1 MTVTIKKLSQVELSE
16 NLGLDKHLDSN
27 TDTST
32 PSPWGIAR
40 LIRREVRRRGL
51 ATRRELRKAI
61 EPFLIAAGFNTDANA
76 VIRDVADRMVEI
88 GELADL
94 RIEHQRGYVA
104 LSSRWIE
111 LYENDAVLLG
121 TSATETQRFFSCHPR
136 QFLRRFRLQDRI
148 VTDLEKIGVYKQSFD
163 EWLGE
168 PGWKK
173 LVDTTQRIESLSD
186 LLGWHVAKLE
196 EEGVLFSLSETPI
209 LAIKNKPGEFFGQPW
224 DNENSRWIAPRN
236 LPDGI
241 YLGAQHGYAER
252 QWHPL
257 MLSISAGVG
266 KSRTLHCNN
275 DITAVHE
282 LRNWLLIALGSKKS
296 SLERIEVDTR
306 NCELHLTF
314 PAPAQLSRCLKLAGE
329 ESKSWRYS
337 VLNTQATQRLLIKAF
352 PDIDFCEP

>member
-1 MTVTIKKLSQVELSE
+1 MTITIKKLSQVELSE
-16 NLGLDKHLDSN
+16 NLGLAEHLDSD

-76 VIRDVADRMVEI
+76 VIRDVADRMVGI

-94 RIEHQRGYVA
+94 RVENQRGYAA
-104 LSSRWIE
+104 LPSRWIE
-111 LYENDAVLLG
+111 LHENDAVLLG
-121 TSATETQRFFSCHPR
+121 TTATETHRFFSCHPH
-136 QFLRRFRLQDRI
+136 QFLRRFRPQDRI
-148 VTDLEKIGVYKQSFD
+148 VADLDRIGVYKQSFND
-163 EWLGE
+163 WLGE

-186 LLGWHVAKLE
+186 LLGWHIAKLE
-196 EEGVLFSLSETPI
+196 EEGILFSLSDTPI
-209 LAIKNKPGEFFGQPW
+209 LAIKNQPGVFFGQPW
-224 DNENSRWIAPRN
+224 DNKNSRWIAPSK

-257 MLSISAGVG
+257 LLSISAGVG
-266 KSRTLHCNN
+266 KSRALHCNN
-275 DITAVHE
+275 DNSAVHE
-282 LRNWLLIALGSKKS
+282 LRNWLLIALGSHRS
-296 SLERIEVDTR
+296 CSERVEVDLN
-306 NCELHLTF
+306 NCEIQLTF
-314 PAPAQLSRCLKLAGE
+314 PAPAQLRSCLNLAGE
-329 ESKSWRYS
+329 ESKTWRYS
-337 VLNTQATQRLLIKAF
+337 VLDSRATERLLSRAF
-352 PDIDFCEP
+352 PEISFIMS